1 MTDQG
6 GLPDKR
12 SLFRFCPN
20 SGDFSV
26 DSLHKRL
33 FLTPLT
39 GEIFERQKVPNLIWR
54 SWSELVDSYSWVYK
68 SHKNQRNRISY
79 AGWDARIFDT
89 SWVGNMLTSTFHS
102 SVWYDAARE
111 GWKTIYFVC
120 NFYVW
125 TAAMRGERWWENN
138 TLRVPKEDMLSAPA
152 KKCLIYHLLHM
163 PEHLFLLL
171 VGMCDIASGYE
182 QLANCVCCEQIGI
195 IAALMGKL
203 S

>member
-1 MTDQG
+1 MIDRWG
-6 GLPDKR
+6 VPDKR
-12 SLFRFCPN
+12 SLFGFCPN

-39 GEIFERQKVPNLIWR
+39 GEIFEQQKVPNLIWR

-89 SWVGNMLTSTFHS
+89 SWVANMI
-102 SVWYDAARE
+102 
-111 GWKTIYFVC
+111 TIYFSFSLIWRLPFMPHEKEAQIQ
-120 NFYVW
+120 NIYLFSASMIGDW
-125 TAAMRGERWWENN
+125 WWENN
-138 TLRVPKEDMLSAPA
+138 TFWVPKVENALCSC
-152 KKCLIYHLLHM
+152 KKCFKFD
-163 PEHLFLLL
+163 FLQMLEKIPL
-171 VGMCDIASGYE
+171 GGICEIGSGYE
-182 QLANCVCCEQIGI
+182 QLASCVCGEQIGI